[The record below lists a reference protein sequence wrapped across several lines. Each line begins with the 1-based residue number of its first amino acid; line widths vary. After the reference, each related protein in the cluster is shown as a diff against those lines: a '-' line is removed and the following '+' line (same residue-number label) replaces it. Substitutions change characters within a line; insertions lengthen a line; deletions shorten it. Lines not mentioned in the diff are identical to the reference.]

1 MQQNHLSLYESTF
14 AIMFFG
20 TPHRGSTYANLGL
33 VVQKI
38 ATATGMNVNST
49 VLKSLVPNEQYLT
62 MLHEE
67 FTKILST
74 NTLFV
79 DTFQEG
85 KGYKS
90 FRILRGRVCS
100 LPLERN
106 RHD

>member
-1 MQQNHLSLYESTF
+1 MQQDHLSLYESTF

-20 TPHRGSTYANLGL
+20 TPHRGSGYANLGL
-33 VVQKI
+33 MVQKI
-38 ATATGMNVNST
+38 ATATGMNANST
-49 VLKSLVPNEQYLT
+49 VLKSLVPNEQYLM
-62 MLHEE
+62 MLQEE

-74 NTLFV
+74 NTLSV

-90 FRILRGRVCS
+90 FGILRGRVCS